1 MSKQS
6 KPANPSDLLTH
17 PAVVHAIKQNARR
30 LSKIRLFRRV
40 AREDIAADLR
50 LEVAIRLQV
59 FDPALSSIGTFAS
72 KAAHNGAISMLRTRA
87 AESRRAEWTTVSIE
101 CVVSSQ
107 ASADA
112 VFSDALARAS
122 GRTQRDF
129 TAAIEREDTVRALLR
144 ALPPRLAEVALALS
158 DCSPNAACVRLGMSY
173 RQCCH
178 AVALLRAVCDEKK
191 ISA

>member
-17 PAVVHAIKQNARR
+17 PAVVQAIKQNARR

-72 KAAHNGAISMLRTRA
+72 KAAHNGAPRLSCQTIAFISGRPV
-87 AESRRAEWTTVSIE
+87 RRFHKT
-101 CVVSSQ
+101 VVS
-107 ASADA
+107 
-112 VFSDALARAS
+112 R
-122 GRTQRDF
+122 
-129 TAAIEREDTVRALLR
+129 
-144 ALPPRLAEVALALS
+144 
-158 DCSPNAACVRLGMSY
+158 
-173 RQCCH
+173 
-178 AVALLRAVCDEKK
+178 
-191 ISA
+191 

>member
-6 KPANPSDLLTH
+6 KPANPSELLTH

-30 LSKIRLFRRV
+30 LSKMRLFRRV

-59 FDPALSSIGTFAS
+59 FNPALSSIGTFAN
-72 KAAHNGAISMLRTRA
+72 KAAHNGAVSMLRARA

-101 CVVSSQ
+101 CVVSGH

-112 VFSDALARAS
+112 VFSDAFARTS

-129 TAAIEREDTVRALLR
+129 VAEIEREDSVRTLMR
-144 ALPPRLAEVALALS
+144 TLPPKLAEVAVALTIS
-158 DCSPNAACVRLGMSY
+158 SPNAACVRVGMSD
-173 RQCCH
+173 RQCCN
-178 AVALLRAVCDEKK
+178 AVTRLRAICEAKE
-191 ISA
+191 IQP